1 VSRLLNTSRAPQA
14 GDGRTR
20 LAILGLA
27 LIAAALFG
35 GLAFMGDLT
44 RRTGALLLVHAL
56 LVVVMVAAWRVLK
69 GSGAAPLRIALGAAL
84 AFRIVMSLGPPALSD
99 DVYRYVWDG
108 RVQLHGIHPYR
119 YSPDDPALAP
129 LRDEVWERI
138 NHRELETI
146 YPPLSQMWFLAL
158 SGVGAGVRGFKLA
171 AGLLDFGVV
180 LALSFL
186 LRTLAL
192 PQDRLVLYA
201 WNPLAV
207 IETAGSGHHE
217 PLGIALAILA
227 AAWMVAG
234 RPAASALALAGGV
247 HVKLLPAVLVPGY
260 ARRWSWT
267 AIVAFTAAT
276 MVVAL
281 PYALTGPALG
291 AGALHYAGR
300 WERNGFLF
308 AGILG
313 AYEWL
318 DPTPWLKHGIDV
330 LKEWGPAALPWDWL
344 YRHVWPPHLA
354 RATAAALALAWI
366 AAVSLR
372 KTIDPARETFLVF
385 GGALLLAPTLH
396 PWYVLWVLPF
406 AAALQSRG
414 WLLLAAL
421 VPLAYLGGEGDV
433 PWWARCVEFAPALAV
448 MAWDGT
454 RSWVKHRGSIWR

>member
-1 VSRLLNTSRAPQA
+1 VSLIPNSSRAPQA

-27 LIAAALFG
+27 LIAASLFG
-35 GLAFMGDLT
+35 WLAFLGDLT

-56 LVVVMVAAWRVLK
+56 LVVVMVAAWWVLR
-69 GSGAAPLRIALGAAL
+69 GSGATPLRIALGAAL
-84 AFRIVMSLGPPALSD
+84 TFRIVMALGPPALSD

-119 YSPDDPALAP
+119 YSPDDPALAQ

-146 YPPLSQMWFLAL
+146 YPPLSQVWFLAL
-158 SGVGAGVRGFKLA
+158 AGVGAGVRGFKLA
-171 AGLLDFGVV
+171 AGLLDFGAV

-186 LRTLAL
+186 LRRLAL

-217 PLGIALAILA
+217 PLGTALAILA
-227 AAWMVAG
+227 AAWMIAG
-234 RPAASALALAGGV
+234 RASASALALAGAV

-260 ARRWSWT
+260 ARRFSLT
-267 AIVAFTAAT
+267 AIAAFTG
-276 MVVAL
+276 VVVLVAL

-291 AGALHYAGR
+291 AGVWHYAGR

-313 AYEWL
+313 ACEWL
-318 DPTPWLKHGIDV
+318 DPTPWLKDGIDA
-330 LKEWGPAALPWDWL
+330 LKQWGPAALPWDWL

-372 KTIDPARETFLVF
+372 KTIDPARETLLVL
-385 GGALLLAPTLH
+385 GGVLLLAPTLH

-406 AAALQSRG
+406 AAALLSRG

-433 PWWARCVEFAPALAV
+433 PWWVRCVEFAPALCLMV
-448 MAWDGT
+448 WDGT
-454 RSWVKHRGSIWR
+454 RSWVEHRGSIGR